1 MAPSQS
7 VLSSVSASFSGT
19 GKEAHIRSLDF
30 GEKIIEEQCHCFS
43 STRERRV
50 EQQNEK
56 RHLRHSHPSP
66 AMVAGLSVHIHLSN
80 GLQITS

>member
-56 RHLRHSHPSP
+56 RHSHPSP

-80 GLQITS
+80 GLQITF